1 MNKIVSYKLKKVVLW
16 SSLFLFLFSCSGN
29 RDKKICQVGEHI
41 LYASELEVRKEL
53 FFPHLNDEEAK
64 KKAIEQWIEQQG
76 VKLEIESVSPKVKVA
91 HELSIEDELMQLNLF
106 ELENQF
112 ITKHLD
118 SIISDQEIQDYYESH
133 RENYKAE
140 SYIVRALYIKVPD
153 TVAGVLNIESVSPKV
168 KVAHELSI
176 EDELMQL
183 NLFELENQFITKH
196 LDSIIS
202 DQEIQDYYESHR
214 ENYKAESYIVR
225 ALYIKVPDTV
235 AGVLNIDEH
244 YLLKN
249 DKDLEEIKKYAN
261 LYASGFYFEQER
273 WIYFDDLVRE
283 IPISTD
289 TKDDLIKRRGEAIF
303 KDNGETHYINVL
315 DFRTKSISSPMEVER
330 AGIRRH
336 ILKRRVNNLR
346 STAKETILENVKEK
360 YTVTYF

>member
-29 RDKKICQVGEHI
+29 RDKKICQVGEYI

-91 HELSIEDELMQLNLF
+91 HELSVEDELMQLNLF

-112 ITKHLD
+112 ITEHLD
-118 SIISDQEIQDYYESH
+118 SVISDQEIQDYYE
-133 RENYKAE
+133 N
-140 SYIVRALYIKVPD
+140 
-153 TVAGVLNIESVSPKV
+153 
-168 KVAHELSI
+168 
-176 EDELMQL
+176 
-183 NLFELENQFITKH
+183 
-196 LDSIIS
+196 
-202 DQEIQDYYESHR
+202 HR

>member
-16 SSLFLFLFSCSGN
+16 SSLFLFLLSCSGN
-29 RDKKICQVGEHI
+29 RDKKICQVGEYI

-91 HELSIEDELMQLNLF
+91 HELSVEDELMQLNLF

-112 ITKHLD
+112 ITEHLD
-118 SIISDQEIQDYYESH
+118 SVISDQEIQDYYE
-133 RENYKAE
+133 N
-140 SYIVRALYIKVPD
+140 
-153 TVAGVLNIESVSPKV
+153 
-168 KVAHELSI
+168 
-176 EDELMQL
+176 
-183 NLFELENQFITKH
+183 
-196 LDSIIS
+196 
-202 DQEIQDYYESHR
+202 HR

>member
-118 SIISDQEIQDYYESH
+118 SIISE
-133 RENYKAE
+133 
-140 SYIVRALYIKVPD
+140 
-153 TVAGVLNIESVSPKV
+153 
-168 KVAHELSI
+168 
-176 EDELMQL
+176 
-183 NLFELENQFITKH
+183 
-196 LDSIIS
+196 
-202 DQEIQDYYESHR
+202 QEIQDYYESHR

-261 LYASGFYFEQER
+261 LYASGFYFE
-273 WIYFDDLVRE
+273 
-283 IPISTD
+283 
-289 TKDDLIKRRGEAIF
+289 
-303 KDNGETHYINVL
+303 
-315 DFRTKSISSPMEVER
+315 
-330 AGIRRH
+330 
-336 ILKRRVNNLR
+336 
-346 STAKETILENVKEK
+346 
-360 YTVTYF
+360 

>member
-118 SIISDQEIQDYYESH
+118 SIISE
-133 RENYKAE
+133 
-140 SYIVRALYIKVPD
+140 
-153 TVAGVLNIESVSPKV
+153 
-168 KVAHELSI
+168 
-176 EDELMQL
+176 
-183 NLFELENQFITKH
+183 
-196 LDSIIS
+196 
-202 DQEIQDYYESHR
+202 QEIQDYYESHR

>member
-1 MNKIVSYKLKKVVLW
+1 VNKIVSYKLKKVVLW

-76 VKLEIESVSPKVKVA
+76 VKLE
-91 HELSIEDELMQLNLF
+91 
-106 ELENQF
+106 
-112 ITKHLD
+112 
-118 SIISDQEIQDYYESH
+118 
-133 RENYKAE
+133 
-140 SYIVRALYIKVPD
+140 
-153 TVAGVLNIESVSPKV
+153 IESVSPKV

>member
-118 SIISDQEIQDYYESH
+118 SIISE
-133 RENYKAE
+133 
-140 SYIVRALYIKVPD
+140 
-153 TVAGVLNIESVSPKV
+153 
-168 KVAHELSI
+168 
-176 EDELMQL
+176 
-183 NLFELENQFITKH
+183 
-196 LDSIIS
+196 
-202 DQEIQDYYESHR
+202 QEIQDYYESHR

-261 LYASGFYFEQER
+261 LYATSFYFEEER
-273 WIYFDDLVRE
+273 WIYFDDLIRGLSISSNTKEALVRNKGK
-283 IPISTD
+283 S
-289 TKDDLIKRRGEAIF
+289 IF
-303 KDNGETHYINVL
+303 MDNGETHFINIL